1 MKKNLTI
8 FVVLLFTSFFLTSC
22 NNVANGTK
30 KTVGDWNHFTSKNM
44 GGYQISMKTKLSI
57 NRNGPGDYDYSLSKI
72 VTYQMYGGQPKTE
85 YSTGK
90 IDEIIDDGKWKFV
103 SGNFSERGGYIV
115 VPSDTWEDDE
125 PTELFIRFASGRGNS
140 MSFRRY

>member
-57 NRNGPGDYDYSLSKI
+57 NRNGPGDYDYSLSK
-72 VTYQMYGGQPKTE
+72 
-85 YSTGK
+85 K
-90 IDEIIDDGKWKFV
+90 IKYYKNLV
-103 SGNFSERGGYIV
+103 KYI
-115 VPSDTWEDDE
+115 
-125 PTELFIRFASGRGNS
+125 L
-140 MSFRRY
+140 Y